1 MQAYFHEWISKLLR
15 FKSPQAAQQTTRGF
29 FFVYY
34 HPRKKGGIELEQA
47 AQQTGFVCFCIVVTS
62 SKYTE
67 RRLKAAS

>member
-1 MQAYFHEWISKLLR
+1 MNGYQNFCDSKVRKQLN
-15 FKSPQAAQQTTRGF
+15 KPPEVF
-29 FFVYY
+29 FSSIII
-34 HPRKKGGIELEQA
+34 REKKGGIELEQA

>member
-1 MQAYFHEWISKLLR
+1 MDIKTFAIQ
-15 FKSPQAAQQTTRGF
+15 KSASSSTNHRGF
-29 FFVYY
+29 FSSIII
-34 HPRKKGGIELEQA
+34 REKKGGIELEQA